1 MYNNNQNINRKTS
14 INSEDTENENYIF
27 PTENKISFSFSGK
40 LAPVVI
46 KNEKSDE
53 YTHIIMPLKS

>member
-1 MYNNNQNINRKTS
+1 MEVCYKMARVRK
-14 INSEDTENENYIF
+14 SE
-27 PTENKISFSFSGK
+27 KK
-40 LAPVVI
+40 QAPVVI